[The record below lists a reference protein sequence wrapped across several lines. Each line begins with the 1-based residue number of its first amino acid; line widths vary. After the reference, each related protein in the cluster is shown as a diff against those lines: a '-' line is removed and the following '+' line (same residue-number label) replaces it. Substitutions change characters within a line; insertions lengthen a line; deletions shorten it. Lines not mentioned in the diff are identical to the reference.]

1 MIKLFFLNRSWGKRI
16 WRPSFSNVCEI
27 TCKTDWNIG
36 SYPCVCF
43 IKDNVPLVCVFF
55 CVLTIVSLISIYWK
69 HNVLKLPRVLD
80 ILWLFIL
87 FGLDIWWWNVF
98 PRSCDSI
105 CYHFTLHRKY
115 PFRYVSYKL
124 FSLII
129 NNAFYYLWRT
139 DQLVLEIDGN
149 LTHCLVNLIY
159 MYTSTWINICLFG
172 YLYVKHSFVYML
184 LFEAFICVHN
194 FCSIFS

>member
-1 MIKLFFLNRSWGKRI
+1 MCLFYKGHRPLGVCIFL
-16 WRPSFSNVCEI
+16 C
-27 TCKTDWNIG
+27 
-36 SYPCVCF
+36 
-43 IKDNVPLVCVFF
+43 
-55 CVLTIVSLISIYWK
+55 VSLISIYWK

-98 PRSCDSI
+98 PRSCDSF

-115 PFRYVSYKL
+115 PFRYVRYKL

-159 MYTSTWINICLFG
+159 MYTS
-172 YLYVKHSFVYML
+172 YVLELTFVYLVICTLNIHLFTCYCLKL
-184 LFEAFICVHN
+184 LFVFITFVRYFRN
-194 FCSIFS
+194 